1 MSYTPPAGSTANFSW
16 VGASAYTAPS
26 GSAANLVWPLVLD
39 PIFVEA
45 AAASPLGSPA
55 AFALVHTVVSA
66 SGFKTTA
73 LGAPAGRLRLSTSG
87 IYSTNHGTP
96 STPVPQTCVVSG
108 FGAQKIG
115 VPTRYVPPVAGAH
128 QYAAALPVVSGSY
141 GTPSCATSVVV
152 EAQGYAVGQFGAP
165 VSLARMGAQS
175 IGPTLYFGAPS
186 LMLSQRAAGLAGT
199 VFGTP
204 VAARAQRAAGTY
216 TPTKWGTPT
225 CERSNTYL
233 ARSIVGSA
241 RFGRAAAY
249 KINAYQA
256 GYVSGPGNFGG
267 PACVQRYRAMSLH
280 ASVRF
285 GKPLLS
291 RSSAC

>member
-1 MSYTPPAGSTANFSW
+1 MSYTPPSGSAANFSW

-39 PIFVEA
+39 PIITEA
-45 AAASPLGSPA
+45 AAATPLGSPA
-55 AFALVHTVVSA
+55 AFALVHTIVAA

-73 LGAPAGRLRLSTSG
+73 FGAPAGRVRLSTTG

-96 STPVPQTCVVSG
+96 SSPVPQVATASG
-108 FGAQKIG
+108 FGAEKIG

-128 QYAAALPVVSGSY
+128 QYVAAAPLLSGAY
-141 GTPSCATSVVV
+141 GLASVAASVAAQ
-152 EAQGYAVGQFGAP
+152 AQGYAPGQFGVP
-165 VSLARMGAQS
+165 VARARMGAQP

-186 LMLSQRAAGLAGT
+186 LMLSQRAASLPST
-199 VFGTP
+199 VFGIP

-216 TPTKWGTPT
+216 APTKWGRPAV
-225 CERSNTYL
+225 ERSDTYR
-233 ARSIVGSA
+233 ARSLIGAA

-256 GYVSGPGNFGG
+256 AHLLGPGGFGT
-267 PACVQRYRAMSLH
+267 PACSQRYRATSLH
-280 ASVRF
+280 ASARF
-285 GKPLLS
+285 GKALLS